1 MINFFL
7 RHFTKR
13 YKLDIYM
20 KSGNVIRIDRVK
32 DYSFNTKS
40 SGVTKIELTQD
51 TAGRKLLVTTIDLDQ
66 IEAVV
71 VAN

>member
-7 RHFTKR
+7 RHFTKG

-20 KSGNVIRIDRVK
+20 KSGNVIRIDRVN
-32 DYSFNTKS
+32 DYAFNANS

-51 TAGRKLLVTTIDLDQ
+51 TVGRKLLVTTIDLSQ

-71 VAN
+71 VVN